1 MGSIDRRRF
10 CAALGMGVTGAWAA
24 RDAGAQALPDQI
36 RVIVPLAT
44 GSSLDSRARVIA
56 EAISRHLG
64 RRVIV
69 ENRPGAGGTL
79 GAQVVARAR
88 PDGATLLFNNNSQ
101 FISPHVYPAPGFD
114 PLRDFIPLTQAY
126 ESGMVLVGH
135 PAIGAKTLADLI
147 AAARAGR
154 VEAYASSGSGGLP
167 HLCME
172 LLMSVTGMRL
182 THVPYKGDAPAL
194 VDVLAGRVPV
204 MVSGY
209 PAALPHVQSGAL
221 HAIAVTS
228 LRRVGMFPD
237 TPTLAEAG
245 YPRATLDAWGGFH
258 LPARTPRPLVDALY
272 REMTAAFKQ
281 PLLEE
286 HYAST
291 GAFAVGSTPADF
303 AAFCAKEWERYGKLV
318 RALALNPA

>member
-1 MGSIDRRRF
+1 MGNIDRRRF
-10 CAALGMGVTGAWAA
+10 CAALGTSVAGAWTASEA
-24 RDAGAQALPDQI
+24 RAQALPDQI

-56 EAISRHLG
+56 EAISRQLG

-114 PLRDFIPLTQAY
+114 PLRDFIPVTQAY
-126 ESGMVLVGH
+126 ESGMVLVAYPG
-135 PAIGAKTLADLI
+135 AGAKTLGELL

-154 VEAYASSGSGGLP
+154 VQAYASSGSGGLP

-172 LLMSVTGMRL
+172 LLMSATGMRL

-204 MVSGY
+204 MVSGF

-221 HAIAVTS
+221 RAIAVTS
-228 LRRVGMFPD
+228 LRRAGMFPD

-245 YPRATLDAWGGFH
+245 YPQATLDAWGGFH
-258 LPARTPRPLVDALY
+258 LPARTPRALVDALY
-272 REMTAAFKQ
+272 REMAAAFKQ
-281 PLLEE
+281 PLIEE
-286 HYAST
+286 HYAAT
-291 GAFAVGSTPADF
+291 GAYAVASTPSDF
-303 AAFCAKEWERYGKLV
+303 AAYCAKEWGRYGKLV
-318 RALALNPA
+318 RELGLRPS